1 MKASIN
7 LDRVQT
13 GNSITIT
20 KEYDGTGKVCKN
32 DSVMFGVIEDDVKKN
47 LFVHQDENTK
57 KVIDYLNNMSVN
69 TSVQIVS
76 DHDGGYTLKD
86 AVIKTSTP
94 KHTDTPDWDAIAAGK
109 VRHGFAVEAFKMGKK
124 LDKNTMDE
132 IGAWVD
138 FVINGDIDLPF

>member
-13 GNSITIT
+13 GKSITIT

-47 LFVHQDENTK
+47 LFVHQDEDTK

-69 TSVQIVS
+69 KSVEIVS
-76 DHDGGYTLKD
+76 EKDGGYTLKD
-86 AVIKTSTP
+86 GVVKTSTP

-124 LDKNTMDE
+124 LNKNTMDE

>member
-1 MKASIN
+1 
-7 LDRVQT
+7 
-13 GNSITIT
+13 
-20 KEYDGTGKVCKN
+20 
-32 DSVMFGVIEDDVKKN
+32 MFGVIEDDVKKN

-132 IGAWVD
+132 IAAWVD

>member
-13 GNSITIT
+13 GKSITIT

-47 LFVHQDENTK
+47 LFVHQDEDTK

-69 TSVQIVS
+69 TSVE
-76 DHDGGYTLKD
+76 
-86 AVIKTSTP
+86 
-94 KHTDTPDWDAIAAGK
+94 K
-109 VRHGFAVEAFKMGKK
+109 V
-124 LDKNTMDE
+124 
-132 IGAWVD
+132 
-138 FVINGDIDLPF
+138 